1 MTAHDVLEQLADGK
15 FHSGQ
20 DLADRHG
27 ISRTAIWKQIASL
40 EKLGLEIQR
49 LRGKGYR
56 IKGGLE
62 LLSEPRIRAGL
73 EPTIAGLLHS
83 LDVFHTIDSTNSEL
97 SRRSP
102 VPHAAAVCLAESQSA
117 GRGRRGRGW
126 ISPFGSSIYMSVA
139 WQFAGGVEVL
149 EGLSLAVGAILC
161 ETLNDMGVEGL
172 SLKWPNDVLL
182 GGKKLAGVLIE
193 MSGDASGPC
202 TAIIGMGV
210 NVRLP
215 DGAAAGIEQP
225 WADLTQKSGEMVSR
239 NEVVSS
245 LLSRLLPALSLYEQ
259 GGFAEWVDRWRALDA
274 YADRPVTI
282 ESAGKSIAGV
292 ARGVDARGAL
302 LLETESGL
310 HVMHGGEVSLRPRL

>member
-1 MTAHDVLEQLADGK
+1 MSAHDVLEQLADGK

-62 LLSEPRIRAGL
+62 LLSEPRIRDDL
-73 EPTIAGLLHS
+73 EPSVTGLLHS

-97 SRRSP
+97 SRLSP
-102 VPHAAAVCLAESQSA
+102 VPHAATVCRAESQSA
-117 GRGRRGRGW
+117 GRGRRGRDW
-126 ISPFGSSIYMSVA
+126 VSPFGSSIYMSVA
-139 WQFAGGVEVL
+139 WQFSGGVEVL

-161 ETLNDMGVEGL
+161 ETLDDMGVEGL

-225 WADLTQKSGEMVSR
+225 WADLTQKSGETVSR
-239 NEVVSS
+239 NKVVSS

-310 HVMHGGEVSLRPRL
+310 HAMHGGEVSLRPRP